1 MYKAVFQDLIN
12 NLLLFFI
19 CNWHLITI
27 NSSLLIGIDINI
39 LTNHLGP
46 SEEYLVQLSGIAG
59 LLILRRYLS
68 RIVYLLLIIH

>member
-1 MYKAVFQDLIN
+1 MYKAVFQDLID

-59 LLILRRYLS
+59 LLIVRRYLS
-68 RIVYLLLIIH
+68 SIVYLLLIIH